1 MSASDDESLLILEE
15 SDRPIGPARPLRHKA
30 EAADP
35 MAASQ
40 ASSTAT
46 VCASAEARPPS
57 PPPEAARAREPWHA
71 QLAEGDLIK
80 ALDVREMWCEAL
92 VIGCR
97 GEGRA
102 KEVKVHYRGW
112 KRRWDEWIPL
122 RSGRLRPCS
131 FEPPTIRVKGTGRAS
146 LEVRRGKATKRKLSA
161 NL

>member
-1 MSASDDESLLILEE
+1 
-15 SDRPIGPARPLRHKA
+15 
-30 EAADP
+30 

-102 KEVKVHYRGW
+102 KEVKVARALPRSRRRAPRPRAWRGVPSLPHVWRQVHYRGW